1 MNHERVAMLKYI
13 ILLAVDLIAVIGIIA
28 VFMSVKR
35 SKEHRSLRN
44 PAPRR
49 WGWSLASGKPC
60 VAEDKV
66 KAAEE
71 EKASQPDSKQE
82 TIGTPVCSL
91 CGASMVLRASQKGEH
106 AGKPFYGCSNYPK
119 CRNTA
124 QHMSLRDTQVM
135 KNILR

>member
-1 MNHERVAMLKYI
+1 MFKYI
-13 ILLAVDLIAVIGIIA
+13 ILIAVDVIAVIGIIA

-35 SKEHRSLRN
+35 SRGHRSLRN

-49 WGWSLASGKPC
+49 WGWSIASGKQQTADI
-60 VAEDKV
+60 VKDSEDK
-66 KAAEE
+66 EP
-71 EKASQPDSKQE
+71 SPQSTSKQE
-82 TIGTPVCSL
+82 TVGTPVCSL
-91 CGASMVLRASQKGEH
+91 CGASMVLRTTQKGVH

-119 CRNTA
+119 CSNTV